1 LGVAERKTNPRP
13 RVIQSHRPL
22 LRYLCQKINLDKT
35 WTIVLSLPVGQ
46 ARTNL
51 ERIHQSNAQLG
62 LNMRKTL
69 MEMV

>member
-1 LGVAERKTNPRP
+1 MPENHEALR
-13 RVIQSHRPL
+13 QSL
-22 LRYLCQKINLDKT
+22 LDDLTALHGNLDKT